1 MAGVN
6 NALAEKHVPY
16 VKPRKDW
23 LAGPEGRKADRV
35 CICRPLQ
42 ERLLN
47 PPSACACSPMYIA
60 ALFMN
65 APGKTAPD
73 SKSLLV
79 LRLST
84 QMCQLLQR
92 RASSTQNKV
101 SNPMSAYD

>member
-35 CICRPLQ
+35 CTCRPLQ

-47 PPSACACSPMYIA
+47 PPSACPCSPTYIL
-60 ALFMN
+60 ALFVMI
-65 APGKTAPD
+65 APDKAAPD
-73 SKSLLV
+73 SNILLV
-79 LRLST
+79 LREK
-84 QMCQLLQR
+84 
-92 RASSTQNKV
+92 NV
-101 SNPMSAYD
+101 H